1 LRMGLLEATPLGISL
16 GNVRLQRTF
25 DSVQDRDGGDN
36 ALRLKIR
43 LENVSTDAIFFPLDE
58 AFLRENERRQL
69 DSSIETSDG
78 LQIEMFPLA
87 VASEWSIVGQEFR
100 ELKPG
105 QSYETE
111 VVSAPDVQGHVT
123 PEMTWRLRLRTGIN
137 QTDTMG
143 VRFREDQIH

>member
-1 LRMGLLEATPLGISL
+1 
-16 GNVRLQRTF
+16 
-25 DSVQDRDGGDN
+25 
-36 ALRLKIR
+36 
-43 LENVSTDAIFFPLDE
+43 E
-58 AFLRENERRQL
+58 AFLRENERGQL
-69 DSSIETSDG
+69 DSFIETSDG
-78 LQIEMFPLA
+78 LQIKMFPLA
-87 VASEWSIVGQEFR
+87 VASEWSIIGQEFR